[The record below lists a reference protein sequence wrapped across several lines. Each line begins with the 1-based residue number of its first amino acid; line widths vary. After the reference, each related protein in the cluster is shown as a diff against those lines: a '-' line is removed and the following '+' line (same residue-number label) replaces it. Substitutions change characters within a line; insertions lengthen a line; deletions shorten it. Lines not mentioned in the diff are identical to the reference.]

1 MTHSSKLRRRLPDF
15 VPAQH
20 LVTRRWLLSQGVPRH
35 LADNWVKRRRLVV
48 LRPGVYANPNS
59 SLSWKSVV
67 SSLQRMGSDLVV
79 GGLTSL
85 EQQGRSHFVPL
96 ARQYRV
102 NLFGRDPLPPW
113 SNRLGLPAQFHRH
126 GVTWLQAD
134 PSQPDSSDSFGL
146 HYPFAVFLDQ
156 DKRLGRL
163 RVSTPERAF
172 FEVLNDVPKKFSFE
186 HAELLLDGLPDLIPR
201 RLNALLDR
209 TRSVKIKRLFFWM
222 AKRQGHGWL
231 KYVPEENI
239 DLGSG
244 KRHLVPGGH
253 LNREYL
259 ITVPKDMSGDTRE
272 YY

>member
-1 MTHSSKLRRRLPDF
+1 MTHSSKLGRRLPDL

-20 LVTRRWLLSQGVPRH
+20 LVTRRWLLSQGVTRH
-35 LADNWVKRRRLVV
+35 LADNWVKRGRLVV

-67 SSLQRMGSDLVV
+67 SSLQRMGSDLIV

-85 EQQGRSHFVPL
+85 EQQGRSHFLPL
-96 ARQYRV
+96 ADQYRV

-113 SNRLGLPAQFHRH
+113 INRLGLPARFHRR
-126 GVTWLQAD
+126 GTTWLQAD
-134 PSQPDSSDSFGL
+134 LSPPDSKDSFGL

-163 RVSTPERAF
+163 RVSTIERAF
-172 FEVLNDVPKKFSFE
+172 FEVLSDVPNRFSFE
-186 HAELLLDGLPDLIPR
+186 HAELLLEGLPDLLPF
-201 RLNALLDR
+201 RLTGLLDR
-209 TRSVKIKRLFFWM
+209 TRSVKIKRLFFWL

-231 KYVPEENI
+231 KHVPEENI

-259 ITVPKDMSGDTRE
+259 ITVPKEMSGDTLE
-272 YY
+272 HY